1 MYCAACNLNY
11 ADHLNYCRR
20 CGQPLARSASEP
32 IIDTVCCTRCGA
44 RTVRGEKFCQHC
56 GARGVAATPETVIGA
71 CYHCGT
77 SWRSGWLFCKT
88 CGLDRD
94 RALLLPTAMP
104 TASSAEET
112 AISEADELPEIAKVF
127 CKRCGAS
134 AKPFSRYCETCGNT
148 LDLSKEAPN
157 KEPAAG
163 EVEKTVIT
171 GKLVT
176 PPAAAAFRTQADSPT
191 GRLQAS
197 LSDRGQRPATV
208 DPPSEPAKL
217 AEPATFTD
225 PVDTAGIARA
235 ARKTAAVHDSLTT
248 NFPEA
253 TDPLV
258 GRQTSPGAELTLR
271 AFPDSEDDVP
281 IESEQLIQRSDS
293 RGATVVWIII
303 IFLAV
308 AAAFVALQLRA
319 NMRNAASLANTS
331 PSPPPDQATA
341 PTSTALLGATPE
353 PAKRAASAAG
363 AATPAGMVFVPG
375 GTFKMGRNNG
385 DEFEGPAHTVKVK
398 PFFIDRTEVTNEE
411 YQRFV
416 SATGHRSPSHW
427 AGGKIPEGQTKFP
440 VVNVSWDDANA
451 YARWANKRLP
461 TEAEWEFAARGTDG
475 RIYPW
480 GSGWKRDYANA
491 GRSENGS
498 LIKTGSYEPGA
509 SPFGALD
516 LCGNVWEW
524 TSSEFAD
531 YPGRK
536 VASSLAGAGLKVIRG
551 GAYDVAPR
559 RATSTYRGAVPPN
572 RAFDKTGFRC
582 VREAQ

>member
-11 ADHLNYCRR
+11 ADHLNFCRR

-32 IIDTVCCTRCGA
+32 VMDTVCCTRCGA

-56 GARGVAATPETVIGA
+56 GARVVAPTPETVIGA

-94 RALLLPTAMP
+94 RALLLPTSMP
-104 TASSAEET
+104 TASSEEQT
-112 AISEADELPEIAKVF
+112 AVSEADQLPEVVKLF

-148 LDLSKEAPN
+148 LDLSKEAPLN
-157 KEPAAG
+157 EPAPD
-163 EVEKTVIT
+163 EVEKTEKTVIT
-171 GKLVT
+171 GKLVV

-197 LSDRGQRPATV
+197 LSERGQRQAAIES
-208 DPPSEPAKL
+208 PPEHPKPPEP
-217 AEPATFTD
+217 AEPAE
-225 PVDTAGIARA
+225 IARA

-248 NFPEA
+248 NFPES

-258 GRQTSPGAELTLR
+258 GRRTNPGAEVALT
-271 AFPDSEDDVP
+271 AFPDPEDDIP

-303 IFLAV
+303 VFLAV
-308 AAAFVALQLRA
+308 AAGLVAWQLRTNMKNSSTSA
-319 NMRNAASLANTS
+319 NLS
-331 PSPPPDQATA
+331 PSPSPDQATA
-341 PTSTALLGATPE
+341 PTSTALLSATPE
-353 PAKRAASAAG
+353 APASPAPTSG
-363 AATPAGMVFVPG
+363 VATPAGMVFVPG

-385 DEFEGPAHTVKVK
+385 DEFEKPAHTVKVK

-411 YQRFV
+411 YKRFV
-416 SATGHRSPSHW
+416 SATGHRAPKHW
-427 AGGKIPEGQTKFP
+427 DGGEIPEGQTNFP

-451 YARWANKRLP
+451 YAQWAKKRLP

-480 GSGWKRDYANA
+480 GSGWKQDYANA
-491 GRSENGS
+491 GKSRNGA
-498 LIKTGSYEPGA
+498 LVETGRYEPGA

-516 LCGNVWEW
+516 LCGNAWEW
-524 TSSEFAD
+524 TSSEFAN

-536 VASSLAGAGLKVIRG
+536 AASSLAGAGLKVIRG
-551 GAYDVAPR
+551 GAYNVAPQ

-572 RAFDKTGFRC
+572 EVFDKTGFRC
-582 VREAQ
+582 AREAP

>member
-11 ADHLNYCRR
+11 ADQLNYCRR

-32 IIDTVCCTRCGA
+32 VIDTVCCTRCGA

-56 GARGVAATPETVIGA
+56 GAGGVAPTPETVIGA

-94 RALLLPTAMP
+94 RALLLPTSMP
-104 TASSAEET
+104 AAPSESQTVVPDAEEM
-112 AISEADELPEIAKVF
+112 PEIVKVF

-148 LDLSKEAPN
+148 LDLSKEGPV

-171 GKLVT
+171 GKLVV
-176 PPAAAAFRTQADSPT
+176 PPAAAAFRTQSDSPT

-197 LSDRGQRPATV
+197 LSDRVQRPAAV
-208 DPPSEPAKL
+208 DPVSGPAKL
-217 AEPATFTD
+217 AEPTE
-225 PVDTAGIARA
+225 TAEIARA

-258 GRQTSPGAELTLR
+258 GRSTNPGPDLVFTSL
-271 AFPDSEDDVP
+271 PDREDDIP
-281 IESEQLIQRSDS
+281 IGSEQSIQQSDS

-303 IFLAV
+303 VALAV
-308 AAAFVALQLRA
+308 AAGFVAWRLWASQKNLAISA
-319 NMRNAASLANTS
+319 NSPPRPS
-331 PSPPPDQATA
+331 PSQATTQ
-341 PTSTALLGATPE
+341 TSTALLGATPE
-353 PAKRAASAAG
+353 TAVSPTPASG
-363 AATPAGMVFVPG
+363 APTPAGMVFVPG
-375 GTFKMGRNNG
+375 GTFKMGRDDG
-385 DEFEGPAHTVKVK
+385 DEFENPAHTVSVK

-416 SATGHRSPSHW
+416 SATGHRAPAHW
-427 AGGKIPEGQTKFP
+427 AGGKIPKGQTKFP
-440 VVNVSWDDANA
+440 VVNVSWNDANA

-480 GSGWKRDYANA
+480 GNGWKQDYANA
-491 GRSENGS
+491 GRGRNGA
-498 LIKTGSYEPGA
+498 LIEIGRYEPGA

-516 LCGNVWEW
+516 MCGNVWEW
-524 TSSEFAD
+524 TSSEFKD

-551 GAYDVAPR
+551 GAYNVPPR
-559 RATSTYRGAVPPN
+559 RATSTYRGAVPPD
-572 RAFDKTGFRC
+572 RVFDKTGFRC